1 MVHEPVDLM
10 FNSWYPSDHLFT
22 NICHTIPALFSHPI
36 RGTQRSLKS
45 FEGNMF
51 HYSSGQQNM
60 EINTSTSLA
69 LIGVPSSS
77 FSGTLI
83 TDTSEGLVPVT
94 HRNQQRQRKRG
105 TYATYSKHVTY
116 GMKAIVTNK
125 CVHGKYID
133 NS

>member
-22 NICHTIPALFSHPI
+22 NICHTIPALFSHPVK
-36 RGTQRSLKS
+36 GK
-45 FEGNMF
+45 
-51 HYSSGQQNM
+51 QNM

-69 LIGVPSSS
+69 LIGVPSST

-83 TDTSEGLVPVT
+83 TDTSEDLVPVT

-105 TYATYSKHVTY
+105 TYATSYF
-116 GMKAIVTNK
+116 N
-125 CVHGKYID
+125 GKIH
-133 NS
+133 

>member
-10 FNSWYPSDHLFT
+10 FNSWYPSDNLFT

-77 FSGTLI
+77 FSGT
-83 TDTSEGLVPVT
+83 SEDLVPVT

-105 TYATYSKHVTY
+105 TYATSYF
-116 GMKAIVTNK
+116 N
-125 CVHGKYID
+125 GKKIH
-133 NS
+133 